1 MKGVNEISIEICPNH
16 LPGATRASLPGG
28 LSSLERGGEEELP
41 SRKAGMSKMWL
52 GLLAFR
58 WILVSEGIPGS

>member
-1 MKGVNEISIEICPNH
+1 MKGVKEISIEICPDH
-16 LPGATRASLPGG
+16 LPEGTWGSLPGG
-28 LSSLERGGEEELP
+28 LSREESGGEEELP
-41 SRKAGMSKMWL
+41 SRKAGMSRTWL